1 MLKMWTVMHR
11 GSKNMENVIL
21 VDFKT
26 PKNWSFKKA
35 LEDVSSKQWAV
46 IELVSNK
53 NHGTKLQVLL
63 RYLKYFGFPFKIFLN
78 RRKYASVLAWQQ
90 FYGLVL
96 AFYFKLFRVKQ
107 APEITVMTFIYKQ
120 KKSFFGLL
128 YSKFIH
134 SVVNSGYIKRFIVFS
149 KSEQEYYAKLFG
161 VSRESFVVETLGIQD
176 VYGIVGS
183 RISEEKYFLAA
194 GRSNRDYD
202 FLRNA
207 WQNKDKLKIVCDT
220 CKETDTEYIKYLK
233 NCYHKEFV
241 QELSNC
247 YAVIVPLQDEKISS
261 GQLVIL
267 QAMML
272 KKPVIVT
279 KNDTVTDYVENG
291 VDGFV
296 INKDSESLSW
306 AIEQL
311 KDMKIYDTIAENAR
325 KSFENKFSLYAM
337 GLRIGLKL

>member
-1 MLKMWTVMHR
+1 
-11 GSKNMENVIL
+11 MENIIL
-21 VDFKT
+21 VDFNT
-26 PKNWSFKKA
+26 PKDWAFKKA
-35 LEDVSSKQWAV
+35 LEDATNKKWTV
-46 IELVSNK
+46 IKSVSNR
-53 NHGTKLQVLL
+53 NHGTKMQVLI
-63 RYLKYFGFPFKIFLN
+63 RYLKYFGFPFKIFLK
-78 RRKYASVLAWQQ
+78 RRKYDSVLAWQQ

-107 APEITVMTFIYKQ
+107 PPEITVMTFIYKQ
-120 KKSFFGLL
+120 KESFFGVI
-128 YSKFIH
+128 YGKFIRF
-134 SVVNSGYIKRFIVFS
+134 VVKSGYIKRFIVFS
-149 KSEQEYYAKLFG
+149 KSEQEYYAELFG
-161 VSRESFVVETLGIQD
+161 ISRENFVVETLGIQD

-183 RISEEKYFLAA
+183 RIPEEKYFLAA

-207 WQNKDKLKIVCDT
+207 WQNKDKIKIVCDT
-220 CKETDTEYIKYLK
+220 CKETDTECIKYLK

-279 KNDTVTDYVENG
+279 KNDTVTDYVEDG
-291 VDGFV
+291 IDGFI
-296 INKDSESLSW
+296 INKDAESLSW
-306 AIEQL
+306 AIEQV
-311 KDMKIYDTIAENAR
+311 KDSKIYDTIVKNAR
-325 KSFENKFSLYAM
+325 KSFEDKFSLYAM
-337 GLRIGLKL
+337 GARIGLKLLR

>member
-1 MLKMWTVMHR
+1 
-11 GSKNMENVIL
+11 MENVIL
-21 VDFKT
+21 VDFNT
-26 PKNWSFKKA
+26 PKDWGFKKA
-35 LEDVSSKQWAV
+35 LENVTNKKWTVVKS
-46 IELVSNK
+46 VSNR
-53 NHGTKLQVLL
+53 NHGTKLQLL
-63 RYLKYFGFPFKIFLN
+63 IRYLKYFGFPFKIFLK
-78 RRKYASVLAWQQ
+78 RKKYVSVLAWQQ

-120 KKSFFGLL
+120 KKSLWGLI
-128 YSKFIH
+128 YATFMH
-134 SVVNSGYIKRFIVFS
+134 SVVKSGYIKKFIVFS
-149 KSEQEYYAKLFG
+149 KSEQEYYAELFG
-161 VSRESFVVETLGIQD
+161 VPRENFVVETLGIQD
-176 VYGIVGS
+176 LYGIVGS

-194 GRSNRDYD
+194 GRSNRDYE
-202 FLRNA
+202 FLKNA
-207 WQNKDKLKIVCDT
+207 WQNKDKLKIICDT
-220 CKETDTEYIKYLK
+220 CKETDTEHIKYLK

-279 KNDTVTDYVENG
+279 RNDTVIDYVEDG
-291 VDGFV
+291 IDGFI
-296 INKDSESLSW
+296 INKDAESLSW

-311 KDMKIYDTIAENAR
+311 KDLEIYDTIAENAR

-337 GLRIGLKL
+337 GLRIGYHILN